1 MEIKNI
7 SFKNNIN
14 PIMSITKKFLQLQE
28 GKGNLSHI
36 RFIQDSAIGLAPK
49 AIFARTK
56 ADLAENSFLELS
68 ESCLVYY
75 APSLL
80 GSKVFKNVYS
90 KGLNTEQQKNIVK
103 PAAEFLKKQLSLS
116 DKKLLRIKAAISLG
130 CLAIPIC
137 EYSLSYIKNLFTL
150 RIFKTGEFNN
160 IANLSKSKTNT
171 DKRNEHVKKS
181 AITHIKKAAMIY
193 GGLLTSSILFARKG
207 NVSKI
212 IDNISEFI
220 LAPGSKLFKNNPKKA
235 TLINKYFGLDFANK
249 NGKLAMSHGQ
259 LTSCVLLGGLGYF
272 GAAKDRGKQNL
283 LEVASTFPLVGSYI
297 ICGNEFLENTF
308 RKFLYKK
315 NLCKYVLNKDLSVL
329 PFDKLE
335 EVTKI
340 LATGNNE
347 NKNEIYKKLL
357 KQKAFISLVPFLF
370 GIGVMGFF
378 VVGMSRMFTKMR
390 YNADLKKLKSEQDNF
405 IKYNQQ
411 IFLNKSTTGTGSK

>member
-7 SFKNNIN
+7 SFKANISPLMN
-14 PIMSITKKFLQLQE
+14 LTKKFIQLQE
-28 GKGNLSHI
+28 GSGNLSHV

-49 AIFARTK
+49 AVFARTK

-75 APSLL
+75 VPSIL
-80 GSKVFKNVYS
+80 GSKVFKRAYS
-90 KGLNTEQQKNIVK
+90 KGLNIQEKKDIVK
-103 PAAEFLKKQLSLS
+103 PASDFFNLLLTSS

-130 CLAIPIC
+130 CLAIPLC
-137 EYSLSYIKNLFTL
+137 EYALSYIKNLFTL
-150 RIFKTGEFNN
+150 GLFKTGEFNN
-160 IANLSKSKTNT
+160 IANLSKSTNT
-171 DKRNEHVKKS
+171 DKRNEHVKNS
-181 AITHIKKAAMIY
+181 AFSHIKKALIAY
-193 GGLLTSSILFARKG
+193 GCILGSSLLFAKKG
-207 NVSKI
+207 NGSKI
-212 IDNISEFI
+212 INNISEFI
-220 LAPGSKLFKNNPKKA
+220 LAPGSKLFKNNIKKA
-235 TLINKYFGLDFANK
+235 SLINKYFGLDFANK

-308 RKFLYKK
+308 KKFLYK
-315 NLCKYVLNKDLSVL
+315 NDLCKDVLKKDLSVL
-329 PFDKLE
+329 HIDKLE
-335 EVTKI
+335 EAAKQISQKTLKD
-340 LATGNNE
+340 
-347 NKNEIYKKLL
+347 KNEIYKNLL

-390 YNADLKKLKSEQDNF
+390 YNKSIKSEKENNIVKEKQTKL
-405 IKYNQQ
+405 IEA
-411 IFLNKSTTGTGSK
+411 FLNKNIN